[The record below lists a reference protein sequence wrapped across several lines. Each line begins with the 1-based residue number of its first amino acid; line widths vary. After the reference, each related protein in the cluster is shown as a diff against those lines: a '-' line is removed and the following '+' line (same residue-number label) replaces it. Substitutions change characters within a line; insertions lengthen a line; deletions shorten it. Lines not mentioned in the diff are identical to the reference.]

1 MVLLTSI
8 FGLGYVMFPL
18 TTLLTSFTLNQS
30 FNVRDYRFLKLHFLD
45 KCWPAK
51 ESKTSWLLLSM
62 LSLGVFVPF
71 VKKTEIS

>member
-1 MVLLTSI
+1 
-8 FGLGYVMFPL
+8 MFPL

-45 KCWPAK
+45 KMEMKCWPAK
-51 ESKTSWLLLSM
+51 ERKTSWLLLSM

-71 VKKTEIS
+71 VGKTEIS